1 MMAVDVAVVKSP
13 IGALTVA
20 QGPEGLVGIEFG
32 DIAPDELARRLSR
45 RIGPCTL
52 TVAMHPAAAAVHAYF
67 TGKLVAIQMLAV
79 TPMGTPFQR
88 MVWTA
93 LRRIPAGQTVSY
105 SELAARIGKHSAV
118 RAVGAANGE
127 NPIPVVVPCHRVI
140 GADGSLVGY
149 GGGIE
154 RKRWLLKH
162 EGALLI

>member
-1 MMAVDVAVVKSP
+1 
-13 IGALTVA
+13 
-20 QGPEGLVGIEFG
+20 
-32 DIAPDELARRLSR
+32 
-45 RIGPCTL
+45 
-52 TVAMHPAAAAVHAYF
+52 
-67 TGKLVAIQMLAV
+67 MLAV

-93 LRRIPAGQTVSY
+93 LRRISRRQTVSY

-154 RKRWLLKH
+154 QQALVAQARGRVTDL
-162 EGALLI
+162 GARGGARARGRGVRRGCFLGASVALRRSGRRRG

>member
-1 MMAVDVAVVKSP
+1 MIAVDAAVVKSP
-13 IGALTVA
+13 IGPLTVA
-20 QGPEGLVGIEFG
+20 SGPEGLVGIEFG
-32 DIAPDELARRLSR
+32 DVGVEELGRRLAK
-45 RIGPCTL
+45 RIGPCRV

-67 TGKLVAIQMLAV
+67 TGKLIAIQMLQV

-93 LRRIPAGQTVSY
+93 LRKIPAGQTISY
-105 SELAARIGKHSAV
+105 SELAARIGRQSAV

-149 GGGIE
+149 GGGIDK
-154 RKRWLLKH
+154 KRWLLKH